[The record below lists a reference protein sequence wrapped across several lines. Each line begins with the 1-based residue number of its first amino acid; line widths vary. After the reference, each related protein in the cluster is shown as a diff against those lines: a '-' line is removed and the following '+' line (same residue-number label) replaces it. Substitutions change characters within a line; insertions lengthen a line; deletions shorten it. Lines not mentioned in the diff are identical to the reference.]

1 MACHQ
6 LQGYERVGVSVGLVW
21 GLYELFGLL
30 WKEREVETLLKAVA
44 FHCKSMALD

>member
-21 GLYELFGLL
+21 GFVWTVWVVVGL
-30 WKEREVETLLKAVA
+30 WKEREVETLLKAAA
-44 FHCKSMALD
+44 FH